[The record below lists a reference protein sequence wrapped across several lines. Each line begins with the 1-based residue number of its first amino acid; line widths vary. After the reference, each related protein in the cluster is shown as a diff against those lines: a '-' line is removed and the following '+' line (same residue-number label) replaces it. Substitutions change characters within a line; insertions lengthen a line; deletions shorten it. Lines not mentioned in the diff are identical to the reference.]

1 MAEIFDCTS
10 IRANAILLNGLNVEK
25 MNSKYTLYFDES
37 GNNRCFWIKDG
48 GYNVDPFTHFVL
60 GGIVA
65 NDMVDIEYAKKRIGC
80 NSTVQEIKT
89 KNVCRGS
96 FEDCLKDKRLENYFD
111 LILEKKWFV
120 HFYVV
125 ELFYYAIVDIV
136 DSVMDVD
143 ADIFPVKNELYKI
156 LRFNMENTLNL
167 MIQYKYPNIED
178 EHKKDFLVTCIKIL
192 DDYIVNSGKA
202 NDLTYKLRL
211 YFQIAQE
218 KDELSFIQDEES
230 GTFLYDFLHFYL
242 RPVYMFKNSQIYFD
256 EELSLQEKMESIA
269 MVIDSVELKNYQF
282 VNSKSNVMVQLS
294 DVFVGIMARYFRFI
308 NSNIT
313 DVERMVNG
321 FDKQQTI
328 AFSKL
333 NYILNISLSEN
344 SAFWDMFLC
353 TDMRAAFSSLVDK
366 YNFLS

>member
-1 MAEIFDCTS
+1 MSEIFDCTS
-10 IRANAILLNGLNVEK
+10 IRANAILLNGLNVDK

-65 NDMVDIEYAKKRIGC
+65 NDMVDFEYAKKRIGC

-89 KNVCRGS
+89 KNVCKGS
-96 FEDCLKDKRLENYFD
+96 FEDCLRDKRLENYLD
-111 LILEKKWFV
+111 LLIEKKWLV
-120 HFYVV
+120 HFSVV
-125 ELFYYAIVDIV
+125 ELFYYAIVDVV

-143 ADIFPVKNELYKI
+143 ADIFHVKNELYRI
-156 LRFNMENTLNL
+156 LRFNIDNTLNM
-167 MIQYKYPNIED
+167 MIRYKYPSIED
-178 EHKKDFLVTCIKIL
+178 DHKKDFLVACIKIL

-218 KDELSFIQDEES
+218 KDELVFIQDEQTGS
-230 GTFLYDFLHFYL
+230 LLNDFSSYYQ
-242 RPVYMFKNSQIYFD
+242 RPIYMFKESQIIFD
-256 EELSLQEKMESIA
+256 EEPHIQEKMQSCSLTLDGKVLA
-269 MVIDSVELKNYQF
+269 NYQF

-308 NSNIT
+308 NTNIL
-313 DVERMVNG
+313 DVEKQVNG
-321 FDKQQTI
+321 FDKQQIVT
-328 AFSKL
+328 FNKL
-333 NYILNISLSEN
+333 NRILKISLSEN

-353 TDMRAAFSSLVDK
+353 IDMRATFSSLVDK
-366 YNFLS
+366 HSSS

>member
-1 MAEIFDCTS
+1 MAEIIDCTLL
-10 IRANAILLNGLNVEK
+10 RANAILLNGLHDVK

-48 GYNVDPFTHFVL
+48 GYNVDPFTHFIL

-96 FEDCLKDKRLENYFD
+96 FEDCLKDKRLENFFD
-111 LILEKKWFV
+111 LILEKKWLV
-120 HFYVV
+120 HFGVV

-136 DSVMDVD
+136 DSVMDVE
-143 ADIFPVKNELYKI
+143 ADNFQVKNELYKI
-156 LRFNMENTLNL
+156 LRFNMDSTLNM
-167 MIQYKYPNIED
+167 MIKYKYPSIED

-202 NDLTYKLRL
+202 NYITYELRSYL
-211 YFQIAQE
+211 QIAQE
-218 KDELSFIQDEES
+218 KDELSFVQDEES
-230 GTFLYDFLHFYL
+230 GTFLCDFLQFYF
-242 RPVYMFKNSQIYFD
+242 RPVYMFKNSQIFFD
-256 EELSLQEKMESIA
+256 EELSIQEKMESIT
-269 MVIDSVELKNYQF
+269 MVIDSKELKNFQF

-313 DVERMVNG
+313 DVERLVDG
-321 FDKQQTI
+321 FDKQQEV
-328 AFSKL
+328 AFNKL
-333 NYILNISLSEN
+333 NYILNISVSEN

-353 TDMRAAFSSLVDK
+353 TDMREVFSSLVDK
-366 YNFLS
+366 HNFLS